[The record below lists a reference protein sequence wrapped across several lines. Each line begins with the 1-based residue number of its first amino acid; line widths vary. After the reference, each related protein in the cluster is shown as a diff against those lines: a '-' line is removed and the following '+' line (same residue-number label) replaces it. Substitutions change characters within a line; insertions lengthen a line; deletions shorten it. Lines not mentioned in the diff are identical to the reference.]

1 MWLTVRTPP
10 DIAQD
15 PLHHHCSCLEKC
27 KHFDGGMYTGT
38 TVQISK
44 NSSQLSF
51 FLKEIKFFGTTMMSS
66 RRFVSFI
73 FVIML
78 RGKKMHREPAK

>member
-15 PLHHHCSCLEKC
+15 PLHHHCSCLENANIL
-27 KHFDGGMYTGT
+27 MVVYT
-38 TVQISK
+38 QELLYR
-44 NSSQLSF
+44 SQKILASCLF